1 MPRRGIRGM
10 RLFEAKPG
18 DTKFIRI
25 SYSMLKSPT
34 FKSLSYSAIV
44 LYLYM
49 RMRSAGREDVT
60 YALSYGTMHSSLKS
74 KTTVNRAIDEL
85 VKKGFITITQFS
97 TGGGHVPRKFKFS
110 SMWIELDK
118 ILENQ

>member
-18 DTKFIRI
+18 DTKFVRL

-34 FKSLSYSAIV
+34 FHSLSYSAIV
-44 LYLYM
+44 LYMYM
-49 RMRSAGREDVT
+49 RMRSAGKENVT
-60 YALSYGTMHSSLKS
+60 YALSYGTMQSPLKS

-85 VKKGFITITQFS
+85 VEKGFIIITQFS
-97 TGGGHVPRKFKFS
+97 TGGGHMPRKFKFS
-110 SMWIELDK
+110 SRWIDLDNL
-118 ILENQ
+118 LENK